1 MKRPP
6 KGVTPAVALIN
17 PKFPHNVGS
26 TLRACSCF
34 GAYQL
39 WFTGDR
45 VSIEPREGYRL
56 PREERMRGY
65 KDVAIH
71 NDNRFF
77 DRYNGDVTPIAVEL
91 NASSEMLTYF
101 EHPENAL
108 YVFGPEDGSLSGVVL
123 RHCHRFLAIPAAHC
137 LNLAAAVNV
146 VLYDRKMKRQL
157 AGLEEVLP
165 VTEMLHEHRGFI
177 SDS

>member
-1 MKRPP
+1 M
-6 KGVTPAVALIN
+6 TPAVALIR

-34 GAYQL
+34 GATQL

-45 VSIEPREGYRL
+45 VPLEPHEGYRL
-56 PREERMRGY
+56 PREERMKGY
-65 KDVAIH
+65 KDVQII
-71 NDNRFF
+71 NDDRFF
-77 DRYNGDVTPIAVEL
+77 DRYNGDVTPVAVEL
-91 NASSEMLTYF
+91 NKSSELLTTF

-108 YVFGPEDGSLSGVVL
+108 YVFGPEDGSLGSVTL

-146 VLYDRKMKRQL
+146 VLYDRRMKRQL
-157 AGLEEVLP
+157 AGLEEILP